1 MISRIF
7 TFKIIQINTNYYL
20 PNFLFLNLLNIQNTI
35 FIQEIIKLEYAIFII
50 YIKINITYLHSY

>member
-20 PNFLFLNLLNIQNTI
+20 PNFLFLNLLNEQNTI
-35 FIQEIIKLEYAIFII
+35 FIQEIIILEYAIFII
-50 YIKINITYLHSY
+50 YIKININ